1 MACSRI
7 QDSLPDCITMNMIF
21 LFAGMAAALL
31 LSSCQIRMHRVAY
44 EYPRHYEGL
53 WVPNNS
59 GIREGE
65 RVLTKR
71 LFLYECDGQWYLP
84 VTRVRYRK
92 YAVHGNTPWHYHI
105 SSVSHDDK
113 SLYYLPI
120 PENIAQLLRSASK
133 DAVRQGDL
141 IPHIPRAELKTS
153 LPARAKAYPILL
165 PLFDSDTSYYDYG
178 CWHWPSDPAYRP
190 DNSGGVVAEAGVD
203 VALSA
208 LWAYPAAVILY
219 VVDVPASVVYWCSGW
234 MRDGFY
240 LIFCPRKLK

>member
-1 MACSRI
+1 MKTI
-7 QDSLPDCITMNMIF
+7 L
-21 LFAGMAAALL
+21 LFAGIAAALL

-59 GIREGE
+59 EIREGE

-178 CWHWPSDPAYRP
+178 CWHWPSDPAYLIIR
-190 DNSGGVVAEAGVD
+190 A
-203 VALSA
+203 ALSLRREWTSHPRLCGPIRLLSSFMSSTCRPPSSTGA
-208 LWAYPAAVILY
+208 
-219 VVDVPASVVYWCSGW
+219 
-234 MRDGFY
+234 RDGCVTGF
-240 LIFCPRKLK
+240 ISFSAPEN